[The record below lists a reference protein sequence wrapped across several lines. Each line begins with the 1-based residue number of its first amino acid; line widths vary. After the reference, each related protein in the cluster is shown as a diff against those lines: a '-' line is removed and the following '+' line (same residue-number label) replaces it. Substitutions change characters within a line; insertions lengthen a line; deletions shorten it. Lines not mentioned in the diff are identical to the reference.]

1 MSSHTHTHPHTHTIL
16 LFTPRLCSVPVPF
29 FLLSLSHSLRCA
41 LCPLSSVPCSV
52 PGFCTCPGNIYRH
65 FFLPLFL
72 GEFSSPPAAFWL
84 SHIRTPVHSS
94 SFFSSSFLFFVFVF
108 LSVFAKCCQ
117 MFAVFP
123 VVYFEGQ
130 SNLAG
135 LLIGYIR
142 MGNCDTAL
150 AATA

>member
-1 MSSHTHTHPHTHTIL
+1 MCLHTHTHTHTRTL
-16 LFTPRLCSVPVPF
+16 YSCLPRDFARFLFPSSC
-29 FLLSLSHSLRCA
+29 SLSHSMRCA

-123 VVYFEGQ
+123 VVYFEGLSRASYRVY
-130 SNLAG
+130 SNGEL
-135 LLIGYIR
+135 
-142 MGNCDTAL
+142 
-150 AATA
+150 